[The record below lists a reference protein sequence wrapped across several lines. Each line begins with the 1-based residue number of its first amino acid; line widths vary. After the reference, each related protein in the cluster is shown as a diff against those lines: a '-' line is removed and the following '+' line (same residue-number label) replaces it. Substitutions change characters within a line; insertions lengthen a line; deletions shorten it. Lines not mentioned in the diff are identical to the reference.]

1 MTDHVDGEVGLLTL
15 PSLTAMLELKEMSV
29 DDFSQALKVGLSDMV
44 VLRPDTE
51 LNFSSL
57 LDETVL
63 ESTKAVLSARSGSSI
78 LNEFFRSLLPFG

>member
-29 DDFSQALKVGLSDMV
+29 DDFSQALKVGLSDMG

-63 ESTKAVLSARSGSSI
+63 ENTKAALIVRSGSSI